1 MNVNFGAAV
10 FAASLFAV
18 ATAQAATVTAV
29 FDGTV
34 ETATGDFTAA
44 NGQSLTATI
53 VGEDDAPE
61 ISVSSVP
68 SYASNAAQVAAYQ
81 LTSISVGISSIG
93 IGTTIINPIMFIGN
107 DSPGFTTDL
116 VDIIGVTG
124 FNSATTES
132 IDFIAFFAGNT
143 LASTSLADA
152 IALGIAQASTLF
164 ETVTYSAFGPS
175 GTGAGL
181 VVANTGITEIL
192 FEEPDTENGGGQTG
206 GGGQAGGGG
215 GGVDG
220 GGTDLSVIPLPAAG
234 WMLLAALGGLGA
246 MRRRRSA

>member
-1 MNVNFGAAV
+1 MC
-10 FAASLFAV
+10 
-18 ATAQAATVTAV
+18 
-29 FDGTV
+29 
-34 ETATGDFTAA
+34 ETATPAINVRLHRPSLNRHDSLGEDGRDLSGNFSVVRC
-44 NGQSLTATI
+44 QSLRF
-53 VGEDDAPE
+53 ECR
-61 ISVSSVP
+61 
-68 SYASNAAQVAAYQ
+68 ASRGVQ
-81 LTSISVGISSIG
+81 LTSIIRRHSTQSG